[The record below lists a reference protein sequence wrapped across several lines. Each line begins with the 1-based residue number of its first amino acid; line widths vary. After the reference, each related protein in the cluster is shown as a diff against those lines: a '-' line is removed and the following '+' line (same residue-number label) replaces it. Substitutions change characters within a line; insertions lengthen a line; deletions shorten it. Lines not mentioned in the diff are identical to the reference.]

1 MRVASWQSFK
11 LQILPVPMN
20 GRSNRI
26 FLAGRL
32 QIFDRVEC
40 IQNELEL
47 PVAAGAGSKMFFD
60 VHQQAV
66 EQRTVETHL
75 SAYDCKSPQI
85 V

>member
-1 MRVASWQSFK
+1 
-11 LQILPVPMN
+11 
-20 GRSNRI
+20 
-26 FLAGRL
+26 
-32 QIFDRVEC
+32 
-40 IQNELEL
+40 LEL
-47 PVAAGAGSKMFFD
+47 AAAAGAGSKMFFD